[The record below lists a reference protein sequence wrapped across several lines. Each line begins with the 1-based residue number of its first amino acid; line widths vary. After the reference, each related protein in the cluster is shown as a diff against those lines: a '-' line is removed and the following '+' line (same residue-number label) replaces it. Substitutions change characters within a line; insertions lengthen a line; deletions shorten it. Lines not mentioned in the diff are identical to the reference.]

1 MATAAAAWTEPEL
14 SQFFQSIR
22 DHLSFLNEHRQV
34 NKPIPDE
41 FWSNVSDRVA
51 TKSAD
56 QLRGL
61 YDKQSTLLHVPGV
74 TKEIFLASVADLMKV
89 VDVTAQNS
97 AQSTVIPI
105 QQPTT
110 SLTATLMSNTTI
122 PDAFRVDKMDFGDD
136 GKSRPKRKSP
146 FGDDLTRGEDDSA
159 ANGRYESSEGAMDG
173 SGRKGNRLP
182 INTANNGR
190 KARRLSDELN
200 AEEGAEEGV
209 AELLALLVSPGK
221 PPTPTPTPKKESASA
236 VGSSFASSRRSD
248 DVASFDEK
256 DDMDMDSEESDET
269 DDDSFADDPFAR
281 KLLERNLIEA
291 LRNSKFQLWCMY
303 EWLYPNID
311 LPWYQQNE
319 FQGCLDALNLSHVTA
334 GTRAQWSHIRSVLG
348 RPRRFSPQ
356 FLFEQRDELAES
368 RARLRQEAS
377 ASSAASLANGLSPSV
392 LSLGINERCIAFH
405 PPSKQI
411 LKGVLREKLDSGVYK
426 VAFDS
431 VMSTPPV
438 YSPPESSLTK
448 RQFKP
453 LIVHRYQTPPLQD
466 LITDDFIMSLRY
478 NIATID
484 RLQKTAAPRARHP
497 PPQLIYPMPPTVT
510 PHISSPGSSHVP
522 TVSQPQTR
530 SKQSLAPS
538 YQKETKPAAK
548 KTPGRKPKRISSD
561 TDSSVEDITPVRY
574 YNPRRGTPGR
584 RGRPGSRQQPRR
596 GVNVDQHSSSS
607 DSNSDDEVDQNM
619 PPQALMQSPAT
630 STYSHEDVAAASR
643 VFTLLNA
650 KEIILQDLKMIND
663 DVDRLTSPGTDAP
676 EDSIPDEY
684 KRAYTW
690 LAIKL
695 SYVNKKLESELESL
709 HDRQEAVESVQPFL
723 SSHAMMELSS
733 QHKPNLSGGLYSNWY
748 LEMGRACRRQ
758 VQQILDPV
766 QHSQLQPSASNTEQQ
781 IVSDAKKLA
790 TNAANMIIHVTSC
803 RNLPLSTEQV
813 ALALDAALSQL
824 KPKYAQNRALY
835 GQVRDLVAKYQ
846 TKIVSAATASPNHK

>member
-1 MATAAAAWTEPEL
+1 MATGAAQWTEPEL
-14 SQFFQSIR
+14 SQFYQSIR
-22 DHLSFLNEHRQV
+22 DHLTFLNEHRQA

-41 FWSNVSDRVA
+41 FWQNVSDRVQ
-51 TKSAD
+51 TKSAEH
-56 QLRGL
+56 LKGL
-61 YDKQSTLLHVPGV
+61 YEKQSTLLHVSGV
-74 TKEIFLASVADLMKV
+74 TKEIFMASVADLLKV
-89 VDVTAQNS
+89 VDVAASNTAP
-97 AQSTVIPI
+97 STITPI

-110 SLTATLMSNTTI
+110 SLTATLMSSTAI
-122 PDAFRVDKMDFGDD
+122 PDAFRVDKMEIGDD
-136 GKSRPKRKSP
+136 AKSRPKRKSP
-146 FGDDLTRGEDDSA
+146 FPDDSTQGDDDANGEDGSA
-159 ANGRYESSEGAMDG
+159 
-173 SGRKGNRLP
+173 RKGNKLAVS
-182 INTANNGR
+182 TANNGR

-200 AEEGAEEGV
+200 GEEGAEEGV

-221 PPTPTPTPKKESASA
+221 PPTPTPTPKKESAGA
-236 VGSSFASSRRSD
+236 VGSSFGSSRRSD
-248 DVASFDEK
+248 EILSYDEK
-256 DDMDMDSEESDET
+256 DDMDMSDEESDET
-269 DDDSFADDPFAR
+269 DDDFFADDPFAR
-281 KLLERNLIEA
+281 KLLERNLLDG

-356 FLFEQRDELAES
+356 FLFEQREELAEA
-368 RARLRQEAS
+368 RARLRQEA
-377 ASSAASLANGLSPSV
+377 AAASAASMSGGLSPSV

-405 PPSKQI
+405 PPTKQI
-411 LKGVLREKLDSGVYK
+411 LKGVLREKLDNGVYK

-431 VMSTPPV
+431 VISTPPV
-438 YSPPESSLTK
+438 YSPPESSSTK
-448 RQFKP
+448 RQLKP
-453 LIVHRYQTPPLQD
+453 LVEHQYQAPPQQD
-466 LITDDFIMSLRY
+466 LITDDLIMSLRY

-484 RLQKTAAPRARHP
+484 RLQKTSVPRTRHP
-497 PPQLIYPMPPTVT
+497 PPPPQLVYPITPSVT
-510 PHISSPGSSHVP
+510 PQVASPPPSHSP
-522 TVSQPQTR
+522 APAQTR
-530 SKQSLAPS
+530 TKQAATPT
-538 YQKETKPAAK
+538 YQRETKPVAK

-561 TDSSVEDITPVRY
+561 SDSSVEDIAPVRY
-574 YNPRRGTPGR
+574 YNPRRGTASR
-584 RGRPGSRQQPRR
+584 RGRAGARRQPRR
-596 GVNVDQHSSSS
+596 GVNTERLSSSSSS
-607 DSNSDDEVDQNM
+607 DSDEESDQNL
-619 PPQALMQSPAT
+619 PPQALMQAPAT

-663 DVDRLTSPGTDAP
+663 DVDRLMSPDVDA

-709 HDRQEAVESVQPFL
+709 HDRQESVESVQPFL
-723 SSHAMMELSS
+723 SSQAMMELSS

-758 VQQILDPV
+758 VQQILEPV

-835 GQVRDLVAKYQ
+835 AQLRDLVANYQ
-846 TKIVSAATASPNHK
+846 TKIVSAATSSPNHK